1 MAFEQLFILLVQ
13 SNKVVCWNVLD
24 KISKHHGYV
33 EFASDL
39 CGTLKRQQCGSLE
52 YKI

>member
-13 SNKVVCWNVLD
+13 SNKGVCWNVLD

-33 EFASDL
+33 EFASL
-39 CGTLKRQQCGSLE
+39 LVNSSNEVVL
-52 YKI
+52 